1 MLCIL
6 VTPITVFM
14 SGGNA
19 LYSMRKCVGDGNF
32 LQKVNDIDFHVVT
45 ESFKINVLTRAIL

>member
-1 MLCIL
+1 M
-6 VTPITVFM
+6 TPITVFM

>member
-1 MLCIL
+1 M
-6 VTPITVFM
+6 TPITVFM

-19 LYSMRKCVGDGNF
+19 LYSMRKCVGDANF